1 MNVDRPCA
9 DILTEVWQR
18 YAFANDAGPYLLIP
32 QAVMQPRSEE
42 EVQAIL
48 AASKVKRVPVCFRAG
63 GTSLSG
69 QSVTDGWLVDIGRHW
84 RSIEPLDGGM
94 RVRVQPGAIGGLVN
108 ANLKN
113 FGRKIGP
120 DPSSINS
127 AMLGGMLSN
136 NSSGMCCGVVNNA
149 YHTLD
154 SIRFILPDGSVW
166 DTSREGESQRFRE
179 QKADLSAELLAIRE
193 SILRNNA
200 LLDKIR
206 RKYQQKNTVGYS
218 LNAFVDYDDP
228 LAILSHVLIGAEG
241 TLAFIS
247 EAVLRTL
254 PDLPEKATALGF
266 FADAHAA
273 CDIIP
278 ELIAIEADAVEFM
291 DRASLESIRNLD
303 GAPEDLPRRLSEH
316 QKLMG
321 LLFEFQATDKD
332 ALASKLEAFRT
343 KCAPNMKPL
352 SAISFTQNKK
362 EQANL
367 WKLRKGMYP
376 AVAAMRGRGE
386 AAILEDI
393 NFPLPRLADA
403 ILELQVM
410 FRKHEYAN
418 GIIFGH
424 AKDGNLHFV
433 ISQPMASQ
441 KDNDKYA
448 RLIDDMV
455 DLVVHRFDG
464 SLKSEHGTGRNMAP
478 FVETEWGSEA
488 VGLMR
493 RLKAAV
499 DPDCLFNPDVILT
512 NKPKL
517 HLENIK
523 DLPVVEDIVDKCV
536 ECGACEPRCPSRDFT
551 LSPRQRIVLRRARQR
566 LIAQGRTELAKQLD
580 IEYEFAGKQSCA
592 TDGLCA
598 MDCPVAINTGDLIK
612 QLRRESVSPMA
623 KRVAANLGARFG
635 LAERAVGASLS
646 LGRVAAGFLGSD
658 AMQGMTKG
666 MGSLFSGF
674 PQWHRGLG
682 EQNEQVDRSLLV
694 GIEECD
700 YVYWPTCM
708 SRMMHGTAGALVRVA
723 DRAKVKLHIPKNAVG
738 LCCGQAFSS
747 KGFLDT
753 ALSKQ
758 AELIDAMWVWS
769 DRGRRPVVMDL
780 GSCTAFLKQGL
791 NELDA
796 VRREQLQRI
805 NVLDSSLFAEAL
817 LPKLS
822 VRTKKSSVAIH
833 SVCSNQKFGWGDA
846 MVKVANACAQ
856 SVIQPHEGKC
866 CGMGGDRGFEL
877 PGLVKSATKDVGPA
891 MQQAG
896 CTEGYTNAR
905 SCAIS
910 LSTGSGESWRSLFHL
925 LDECTDEYPIEQ
937 RPAEQRPAS
946 DRAAG
951 GNIATTETADVSDH

>member
-1 MNVDRPCA
+1 MNVERPCA

-42 EVQAIL
+42 EVQAIF
-48 AASKVKRVPVCFRAG
+48 AASRIQRIPICFRAG

-84 RSIEPLDGGM
+84 RSIEPLDGGAK
-94 RVRVQPGAIGGLVN
+94 VRVQPGAIGGLVN
-108 ANLKN
+108 ANLRN

-127 AMLGGMLSN
+127 AMIGGMLSN

-149 YHTLD
+149 YHTLE
-154 SIRFILPDGSVW
+154 SIRFILPDGSLW
-166 DTSREGESQRFRE
+166 DTSRSDEAQRFQSE
-179 QKADLSAELLAIRE
+179 KPQLCAELLSIRK
-193 SILRNNA
+193 SILENPT
-200 LLDKIR
+200 LLEKIR

-218 LNAFVDYDDP
+218 LNAFVDYSDP
-228 LAILSHVLIGAEG
+228 LAIFSHVLIGAEG

-247 EAVLRTL
+247 QAVLKTL
-254 PDLPEKATALGF
+254 PDLPQKATALGF

-303 GAPEDLPRRLSEH
+303 GAPAELPQRLTEH

-321 LLFEFQATDKD
+321 LLFEFQAADKD
-332 ALASKLEAFRT
+332 ALESKLEAFRS
-343 KCAPNMKPL
+343 KCAPNMRPL
-352 SAISFTQNKK
+352 SPIGFTHDKK
-362 EQANL
+362 QQANL

-403 ILELQVM
+403 ILELQEM
-410 FRKHEYAN
+410 FRKHSYAN

-464 SLKSEHGTGRNMAP
+464 ALKSEHGTGRNMAP
-478 FVETEWGSEA
+478 FVETEWGTEA
-488 VGLMR
+488 VELMR
-493 RLKAAV
+493 RLKRAV
-499 DPDCLFNPDVILT
+499 DPDALLNPDVILT
-512 NKPKL
+512 SKPKL

-566 LIAQGRTELAKQLD
+566 LLAQGRTELAKQLD

-612 QLRRESVSPMA
+612 QLRRESTTPMA
-623 KRVAANLGARFG
+623 KKLAAQLGSQFG
-635 LAERAVGASLS
+635 IAERAVSASLS
-646 LGRVAAGFLGSD
+646 LGRTAAGFLGAD
-658 AMQGMTKG
+658 ALKG
-666 MGSLFSGF
+666 ITRTMGSLFSGF
-674 PQWHRGLG
+674 PQWHRGLS
-682 EQNEQVDRSLLV
+682 EQNERVDKSLLV
-694 GIEECD
+694 PIDDCD

-708 SRMMHGTAGALVRVA
+708 SRMMHGTAAALVRVA
-723 DRAKVKLHIPKNAVG
+723 DRANVRLHIPRNAIG

-753 ALSKQ
+753 AITKQ
-758 AELIDAMWVWS
+758 AELIDAMWIWS
-769 DRGRRPVVMDL
+769 DRGRRPIIMDL

-791 NELDA
+791 QDLDS
-796 VRREQLQRI
+796 VRLEQLQRI
-805 NVLDSSLFAEAL
+805 QILDSSVFAEIL
-817 LPKLS
+817 LPKLKLH
-822 VRTKKSSVAIH
+822 KKKGTIAIH
-833 SVCSNQKFGWGDA
+833 SVCSNQKFGWGDS
-846 MVKVANACAQ
+846 MSKVADACAQ
-856 SVIQPHEGKC
+856 QVIQPHEGKC

-877 PGLVKSATKDVGPA
+877 PGLVQSATKEVGPA
-891 MQQAG
+891 MRAAE
-896 CTEGYTNAR
+896 CHEGYTNAR

-910 LSTGSGESWRSLFHL
+910 LSTGSDETWKSLFHL
-925 LDECTDEYPIEQ
+925 LDDCTDE
-937 RPAEQRPAS
+937 S
-946 DRAAG
+946 
-951 GNIATTETADVSDH
+951 H